1 MKIKEK
7 GKEFFFFFWQG
18 FAAYKVAEILHTGI
32 CVKKFGM
39 APIKGHVHCT
49 HDQFNEK
56 LLLTNVFS
64 LLVSLFILLAHQK
77 PSPLTH
83 EGLGYWGARRKRRRK
98 RKKGVLM
105 IGFEEKEIYIFIWF
119 LLLVRES
126 ERCLLKKFFIKL
138 VMCIVLDPD
147 VSHFSCFTRIPVC
160 RICHYLV
167 WSKSLPFFLLSW
179 WLGYNSIIYKTW
191 QNFVRWKDH

>member
-1 MKIKEK
+1 MCKKIWNGTYK
-7 GKEFFFFFWQG
+7 GSCATYTW
-18 FAAYKVAEILHTGI
+18 
-32 CVKKFGM
+32 
-39 APIKGHVHCT
+39 P
-49 HDQFNEK
+49 FNEK

-138 VMCIVLDPD
+138 VMCITLYLD